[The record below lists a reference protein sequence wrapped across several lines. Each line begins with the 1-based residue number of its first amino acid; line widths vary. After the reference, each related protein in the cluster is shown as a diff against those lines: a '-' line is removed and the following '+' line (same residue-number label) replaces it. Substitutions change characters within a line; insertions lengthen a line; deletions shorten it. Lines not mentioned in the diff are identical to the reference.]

1 MSEAEK
7 KTPGYSPPGMLDFP
21 AEVERLPDDHTLITD
36 SGAWS
41 GYGCEIIEV
50 DRLGQIVWLFN
61 EGLKFPHSAKRL
73 ENGNTLIS
81 DTGSNRV
88 LEVDSKGNIV
98 WTSDDW
104 GKGTGHLSDNSH
116 LFYPNQAKQLENGN
130 ILISDRNNDRILEV
144 DRSGLVRWSYTNLK
158 HPHGVERLANG
169 HTIASNSDKHRIEE
183 IDREGRVVWFY
194 GGQGADLL
202 GWPRDA
208 DRLPNGNTLITDS
221 RHSRVIEIDP
231 AGRIVW
237 SYATSHRSQPFE
249 ADRLPNGNTLISDQQ
264 HKQVIEIDPAGN
276 IVWCFR
282 NFYRLFPIPG
292 RLENADLEEELYPE
306 SGLPLGW
313 IPCNLESEGG
323 GKLTW
328 DSNVSFKGKHS
339 LKIEYD
345 RNGMVWWQ
353 QSVRVS
359 PGKTYRLSCWVKTQG
374 FDSGFA
380 QLQLAFV
387 DQMGGFIDSVH
398 HLPSGIAHRGIR
410 DWTKDEFEARAP
422 EIATSADIRCF
433 VTGKG
438 NVWFDDFSFFEI
450 PWV

>member
-1 MSEAEK
+1 
-7 KTPGYSPPGMLDFP
+7 
-21 AEVERLPDDHTLITD
+21 VI
-36 SGAWS
+36 WS
-41 GYGCEIIEV
+41 
-50 DRLGQIVWLFN
+50 
-61 EGLKFPHSAKRL
+61 
-73 ENGNTLIS
+73 
-81 DTGSNRV
+81 
-88 LEVDSKGNIV
+88 
-98 WTSDDW
+98 
-104 GKGTGHLSDNSH
+104 
-116 LFYPNQAKQLENGN
+116 
-130 ILISDRNNDRILEV
+130 
-144 DRSGLVRWSYTNLK
+144 
-158 HPHGVERLANG
+158 
-169 HTIASNSDKHRIEE
+169 
-183 IDREGRVVWFY
+183 Y

-231 AGRIVW
+231 GGRVVW
-237 SYATSHRSQPFE
+237 SYATSYRSQPFE

-264 HKQVIEIDPAGN
+264 HKQVIEVDPAGN

-292 RLENADLEEELYPE
+292 SLENADLEEELYPE

-313 IPCNLESEGG
+313 IPCALESEGG

-328 DSNVSFKGKHS
+328 NSSVSFKGKHS

-345 RNGMVWWQ
+345 RDGMVWWQ

-387 DQMGGFIDSVH
+387 DQMGGFIESVH
-398 HLPSGIAHRGIR
+398 HLPSGIAHRSTK
-410 DWTKDEFEARAP
+410 DWTRDEFEARAP
-422 EIATSADIRCF
+422 GTATSADIRCF

-438 NVWFDDFSFFEI
+438 TVWFDDFSFFEI